1 MGTDHS
7 DASRRLLPARAM
19 PRPPRLLVCTD
30 TYPPQVNGVSV
41 VTALS
46 VTGLRERGWEVTVVS
61 PRYPAPRAHAFP
73 PDTTTDAAEASIP
86 SAPMP
91 GYPDIRLALPTDRP
105 VAAAIR
111 DARPDLVHSATEF
124 VIGRIAQ
131 RLARAAGIPAV
142 SSYHT
147 DFSRYTEAYGVGWLR
162 PTVSRYLADF
172 HRRSRRVYTPSHVA
186 KGDLAKIGVQHVEV
200 WGRGVDTRLFSPAR
214 RSEALRSVYG
224 NRDTFVLLHVG
235 RMAAEKGVDRI
246 LSAFEL
252 ARRSLPAGAI
262 HLVIAGSG
270 PREDALRHASGEGVT
285 FLGNLD
291 RTDVLP
297 RLYASA
303 DAFLFAS
310 LTETLGLVVLEAM
323 SSGLPVIAIPAG
335 GVADHLRDNYNGVA
349 CRVGDPADMAAAIVR
364 LALDRTRT
372 RRLSIGARATAEA
385 LDWSLE
391 LDALDRSYREVAF
404 AGMAPDL
411 TGLRATA

>member
-1 MGTDHS
+1 MT
-7 DASRRLLPARAM
+7 P

-46 VTGLRERGWEVTVVS
+46 VNGLRERGWEVQIVA
-61 PRYPAPRAHAFP
+61 PRYPAPRTHAFP
-73 PDTTTDAAEASIP
+73 ADTPANVNSGTTAIP

-91 GYPDIRLALPTDRP
+91 GYPDIRLALPTERP
-105 VAAAIR
+105 IAALIR
-111 DARPDLVHSATEF
+111 EFRPDIVHSPTEF
-124 VIGRIAQ
+124 VLGRIAQ
-131 RLARAAGIPAV
+131 RLANAAGIPAV

-162 PTVSRYLADF
+162 PSVSRYLAEF

-186 KGDLAKIGVQHVEV
+186 RGDLAAIGVHDVEV
-200 WGRGVDTRLFSPAR
+200 WGRGVDTQLFSPHR
-214 RSEALRSVYG
+214 RSEALRAAYG

-246 LSAFEL
+246 IAAFDL
-252 ARRSLPAGAI
+252 ARQSLPPGAV

-270 PREDALRHASGEGVT
+270 PKEDELRESVREGVT

-291 RTDVLP
+291 RGDVLP

-323 SSGLPVIAIPAG
+323 SSGLPVIAVPAG
-335 GVADHLRDNYNGVA
+335 GVADHLRDGVNGVA
-349 CRVGDPADMAAAIVR
+349 CAASDVADMAAAIVR
-364 LALDRTRT
+364 LALDRPRT
-372 RRLSIGARATAEA
+372 RRLSTGARETAEA
-385 LDWSLE
+385 LDWSRE
-391 LDALDRSYREVAF
+391 LDRLDSSYRDVAF
-404 AGMAPDL
+404 AGRSPVPAGIAL
-411 TGLRATA
+411 NASA

>member
-1 MGTDHS
+1 MIP
-7 DASRRLLPARAM
+7 SRPS
-19 PRPPRLLVCTD
+19 RPPRLLVGTD
-30 TYPPQVNGVSV
+30 TWPPQVNGVSV

-46 VTGLRERGWEVTVVS
+46 VSGLRERGWEVAVVA
-61 PRYPAPRAHAFP
+61 PRYPAPRTHAFP
-73 PDTTTDAAEASIP
+73 AESPPGANAGTTAIP

-91 GYPDIRLALPTDRP
+91 GYPDIRLALPSDRP
-105 VAAAIR
+105 IASLLR
-111 DARPDLVHSATEF
+111 EFRPDIVHSPTEF
-124 VIGRIAQ
+124 VLGRIAQ

-162 PTVSRYLADF
+162 PSVSRYLAEF

-186 KGDLAKIGVQHVEV
+186 RGDLAAIGVNDVEV
-200 WGRGVDTRLFSPAR
+200 WGRGVDTHHFSPHR
-214 RSEALRSVYG
+214 RSEALRAAYG
-224 NRDTFVLLHVG
+224 SRDTFVLLHVG

-246 LSAFEL
+246 IAAFDL
-252 ARRSLPAGAI
+252 ARQSLPAGAL

-270 PREDALRHASGEGVT
+270 PREDALRESVREGVT

-291 RTDVLP
+291 RGDVLP

-323 SSGLPVIAIPAG
+323 ASGLPVIAVPAG
-335 GVADHLRDNYNGVA
+335 GVADHLRDGVNGVA
-349 CRVGDPADMAAAIVR
+349 CAANDVGDMAAAIVR
-364 LALDRTRT
+364 LALDRPRT
-372 RRLSIGARATAEA
+372 RRLAAGARETAEA

-404 AGMAPDL
+404 GGDRPVPLGIEIHASA
-411 TGLRATA
+411 